1 MAGTTTDDRLL
12 RAIAEQLKLPLLQI
26 ARLSELRQASPQTA
40 DLQSISYVAETALR
54 ILDSFLLSA
63 DRQAQEVFQLEPV
76 SVASVLHETAHQLA
90 PLARQNDC
98 DLELSLSG
106 RYGPVMAHRQSLES
120 ALLLLGYG
128 MIETRTAESARHR
141 VVLAAHRSA
150 HGLVAGVFDNQPGLS
165 TDMLRR
171 GRALLGGAKQAMPT
185 ATGSNG
191 ASVFVADALFKTMES
206 SLRVARH
213 NKFTGLA
220 ATLHPS
226 AQLSL
231 V

>member
-1 MAGTTTDDRLL
+1 MTANDRLL
-12 RAIAEQLKLPLLQI
+12 RAVAEQLKLPLLQI
-26 ARLSELRQASPQTA
+26 ARASELFQTSSGA
-40 DLQSISYVAETALR
+40 KDIQNISYIAETALR
-54 ILDSFLLSA
+54 LVDGFLLSA
-63 DRQAQEVFQLEPV
+63 DRQAQAIFQLEPV
-76 SVASVLHETAHQLA
+76 SVASVLNETAHKLA
-90 PLARQNDC
+90 PLAKQNDC

-106 RYGPVMAHRQSLES
+106 KYGPVMAHRESLES

-128 MIETRTAESARHR
+128 MIETRALENNRHV
-141 VVLAAHRSA
+141 VVLAAHKNAR
-150 HGLVAGVFDNQPGLS
+150 GLVAGVFDNQPGLS
-165 TDMLRR
+165 ADTLRR
-171 GRALLGGAKQAMPT
+171 GKALFGDVKQSIPAVS
-185 ATGSNG
+185 GSSG
-191 ASVFVADALFKTMES
+191 ASIFVADALFKTMES